1 MTALSSKNNQ
11 EILFKVAEDY
21 LKLNFTA
28 RFNIGMQLKLVDD
41 IDAYSLDEDEI
52 DKQIFTSV
60 VQKDMLPLFVKL
72 ITKAEL

>member
-11 EILFKVAEDY
+11 EILFKIAEEY
-21 LKLNFTA
+21 LKLNFNA

-41 IDAYSLDEDEI
+41 IDAYCLDEDEI

-60 VQKDMLPLFVKL
+60 VQKDLIPLFVRL
-72 ITKAEL
+72 IAKAEL